1 MVYGHNLSDPTQVTE
16 RDLDHGNSVTL
27 TYEGDDKPTHFF
39 VHDKVVH
46 FYVNNGCWDGE
57 YDHSTRTKTFWSP
70 SGDNIIKDV
79 RVFNEKRE
87 PITNLE
93 DLDWKEE
100 VIKATSYDNVL
111 DDDLPF

>member
-1 MVYGHNLSDPTQVTE
+1 MIKKATCLMVYGHNLSDPTQVTK
-16 RDLDHGNSVTL
+16 RDIENGNSVTL
-27 TYEGDDKPTHFF
+27 TYEGDDK
-39 VHDKVVH
+39 VIR
-46 FYVNNGCWDGE
+46 FYVNNGCWGGE
-57 YDHSTRTKTFWSP
+57 YNHSTRTKTFWSP

-79 RVFNEKRE
+79 RIFNEELE